1 MTRITKNLL
10 LECKAIVQEHIHRTP
25 VLTSTLL
32 NELSGVDLFFKCEN
46 FQRAGSFK
54 MRGAVHAI
62 SKLTAAQKAK
72 GVVTHSS
79 GNFAQALSLAA
90 RSIGVKAYIVMPN
103 NAPQVKKNAVRSYG
117 GEVIECEPNLAAR
130 EKAAKEIVEKH
141 GATFLHPSNNF
152 NVILGQGTA
161 AMELLE
167 DHPDLDFIMTPV
179 GGGGLIAGTALA
191 AHFFGHRCNTI
202 GGEPFNVDDA
212 YQSLKT
218 GQIVKNESSDTIA
231 DGLRTE
237 LGNINFP
244 IILDYVEMIIRVEEK
259 EIIDAM
265 HLLWE
270 RMKIVIEPSCAVPFA
285 ALLKEKEFFMGKKVG
300 IVLSGGNVDLGNL
313 PFYSNIKKS
322 RS

>member
-10 LECKAIVQEHIHRTP
+10 LDCKAIVTEHIHRTP

-32 NELSGVDLFFKCEN
+32 NEISGVELFFKCEN
-46 FQRAGSFK
+46 FQRSGSFK
-54 MRGAVHAI
+54 MRGAVHSI
-62 SKLTAAQKAK
+62 SKLTKEQQSK

-130 EKAAKEIVEKH
+130 EKAADEIVQKY

-167 DHPDLDFIMTPV
+167 DHPDLNYIMTPV
-179 GGGGLIAGTALA
+179 GGGGLIAGTSLA
-191 AHFFGHRCNTI
+191 AHFFGHKCNTI

-212 YQSLKT
+212 YHSLKT
-218 GQIVKNESSDTIA
+218 GQIVQNESTDTIA

-244 IILDYVEMIIRVEEK
+244 IIMDYVEMIIRVEEK

-270 RMKIVIEPSCAVPFA
+270 RMKIIIEPSCAVPFA
-285 ALLKEKEFFMGKKVG
+285 ALLREKEFLKGKKVG
-300 IVLSGGNVDLGNL
+300 IILSGGNVDLGKL
-313 PFYSNIKKS
+313 PF
-322 RS
+322 

>member
-1 MTRITKNLL
+1 
-10 LECKAIVQEHIHRTP
+10 
-25 VLTSTLL
+25 
-32 NELSGVDLFFKCEN
+32 
-46 FQRAGSFK
+46 

-62 SKLTAAQKAK
+62 SKLTKEQQAK

-117 GEVIECEPNLAAR
+117 GEVIECEPNLMAR
-130 EKAAKEIVEKH
+130 EKAADEIVKKY

-152 NVILGQGTA
+152 NVILGQGTS

-167 DHPDLDFIMTPV
+167 DFPDLDYIMTPV

-218 GQIVKNESSDTIA
+218 GQIVSNESSDTIA

-237 LGNINFP
+237 LGDINFP
-244 IILDYVEMIIRVEEK
+244 IIMDYVEMIIRVEEK

-285 ALLKEKEFFMGKKVG
+285 ALLREKDFFKGKKVG
-300 IVLSGGNVDLGNL
+300 IILSGGNVDLENL
-313 PFYSNIKKS
+313 PF
-322 RS
+322 

>member
-130 EKAAKEIVEKH
+130 EKAAEEIVVKH

-179 GGGGLIAGTALA
+179 GGGGLIAGTSLA

-237 LGNINFP
+237 LGDINFP
-244 IILDYVEMIIRVEEK
+244 IIMDYVEMIIRVEEK

-270 RMKIVIEPSCAVPFA
+270 RMKIIIEPSCAVPFA
-285 ALLKEKEFFMGKKVG
+285 ALLKEKEFFKGKKVG

-313 PFYSNIKKS
+313 PF
-322 RS
+322 

>member
-90 RSIGVKAYIVMPN
+90 RSIGVKAYIVMPS

-130 EKAAKEIVEKH
+130 EKAAEEIVVKH

-179 GGGGLIAGTALA
+179 GGGGLIAGTSLA
-191 AHFFGHRCNTI
+191 AHFFGHHCNTI

-237 LGNINFP
+237 LGDINFP
-244 IILDYVEMIIRVEEK
+244 IIMDYVEMIIRVEEK

-270 RMKIVIEPSCAVPFA
+270 RMKIIIEPSCAVPFA
-285 ALLKEKEFFMGKKVG
+285 ALLKEKEFFKGKKVG

-313 PFYSNIKKS
+313 PF
-322 RS
+322 

>member
-62 SKLTAAQKAK
+62 SKLTAAQQAK

-130 EKAAKEIVEKH
+130 EKAAEEIVEKH

-244 IILDYVEMIIRVEEK
+244 IIMDYVEMIIRVEEK

-270 RMKIVIEPSCAVPFA
+270 RMKIIIEPSCAVPFA
-285 ALLKEKEFFMGKKVG
+285 ALLKEKEFFKGKKVG

-313 PFYSNIKKS
+313 PF
-322 RS
+322 

>member
-10 LECKAIVQEHIHRTP
+10 LDCKTIVQDHIHRTP

-32 NELSGVDLFFKCEN
+32 NELSGADLFFKCEN

-62 SKLTAAQKAK
+62 SKLTAAQQAK

-117 GEVIECEPNLAAR
+117 GEVIECEPNLVAR
-130 EKAAKEIVEKH
+130 EKAAEEIVKRY

-167 DHPDLDFIMTPV
+167 DHPDLDYVMTPV
-179 GGGGLIAGTALA
+179 GGGGLIAGTSLA
-191 AHFFGHRCNTI
+191 VHFFGHHCNTI

-212 YQSLKT
+212 YHSLKT

-237 LGNINFP
+237 LGDINFP

-259 EIIDAM
+259 EIINAM

-270 RMKIVIEPSCAVPFA
+270 RMKIIIEPSCAVPFA
-285 ALLKEKEFFMGKKVG
+285 ALLREKDFFKGKKVG
-300 IVLSGGNVDLGNL
+300 IILSGGNVDLGKL
-313 PFYSNIKKS
+313 PF
-322 RS
+322 

>member
-130 EKAAKEIVEKH
+130 EKAAEEIVEKH

-179 GGGGLIAGTALA
+179 GGGGLIAGTSLA
-191 AHFFGHRCNTI
+191 AHFFGHHCNTI

-237 LGNINFP
+237 LGDINFP
-244 IILDYVEMIIRVEEK
+244 IIMDYVEMIIRVEEK

-270 RMKIVIEPSCAVPFA
+270 RMKIIIEPSCAVPFA
-285 ALLKEKEFFMGKKVG
+285 ALLKEKEFFKGKKVG

-313 PFYSNIKKS
+313 PF
-322 RS
+322 

>member
-90 RSIGVKAYIVMPN
+90 RSIGVKAYIVMPS

-130 EKAAKEIVEKH
+130 EKAAEEIVEKH

-179 GGGGLIAGTALA
+179 GGGGLIAGTSLA

-237 LGNINFP
+237 LGDINFP
-244 IILDYVEMIIRVEEK
+244 IIMDYVEMIIRVEEK

-270 RMKIVIEPSCAVPFA
+270 RMKIIIEPSCAVPFA
-285 ALLKEKEFFMGKKVG
+285 ALLKEKEFFKGKKVG

-313 PFYSNIKKS
+313 PF
-322 RS
+322 